1 MKIKIIALLT
11 PLLILTGCH
20 HYFKET
26 SAQYERMPIKSLK
39 NPTKEGKACGSY
51 FFPLSLLYTKT
62 DISVETARK
71 NGDIS
76 EISTIEREESSVVG
90 YRKICTIVKGN

>member
-1 MKIKIIALLT
+1 MKIKLIALLA

-51 FFPLSLLYTKT
+51 LFPLSLLYSKT

-76 EISTIEREESSVVG
+76 EISTIEREESSVVV
-90 YRKICTIVKGN
+90 YTKICTIVKGN